1 MSDWLNYH
9 HLRYFMA
16 IIEEGGVTAAAR
28 QMGVSHPTVSEQLHK
43 LEEHLGLDLFERRG
57 RQLEL
62 TEDGRMVQAYAE
74 QIFGLGS
81 ALLSAVDARH
91 KGRAVMCRV
100 GIDSVLPKLTVR
112 QHLSEMM
119 DHFGDQLY
127 IRCLEDER
135 ERLLEQLAARRLDV
149 VLSDTPTHRFLS
161 EQELA
166 TVELGGC
173 ELAFFAAPSLAERLP
188 SDLAFPQNLDKQ
200 PFLLPLNTTRLR
212 REIERWLGEHH
223 ITPTVFAEVEDSGL
237 LKAFGQDGRGVFAM
251 PADVSEHVCEQY
263 HVLELGRTDSIQ
275 TRVFAIVNRQR
286 KNRNAA
292 VKKLLERSAI

>member
-16 IIEEGGVTAAAR
+16 IIEEGGVTAAAK

-43 LEEHLGLDLFERRG
+43 LEEDLGLKLFERRG

-62 TEDGRMVQAYAE
+62 TEDGRMVQSYAE
-74 QIFGLGS
+74 QIFGIGS
-81 ALLSAVDARH
+81 SLLAAVDARH
-91 KGRAVMCRV
+91 KGRAVTCRV

-119 DHFGDQLY
+119 DHFGEQLY
-127 IRCLEDER
+127 MRCLEDER

-149 VLSDTPTHRFLS
+149 VLSDTPAHRFLS

-166 TVELGGC
+166 TVELGSC
-173 ELAFFAAPSLAERLP
+173 DLAFFGAPSLVQKLSKEP
-188 SDLAFPQNLDKQ
+188 FPRNLDRQ
-200 PFLLPLNTTRLR
+200 PFLLPLTTTRLR

-223 ITPTVFAEVEDSGL
+223 VTPVILAEVEDSGL
-237 LKAFGQDGRGVFAM
+237 LKAFGQDGRGIFAM

-263 HVLELGRTDSIQ
+263 HVLEVGRTDSIQ
-275 TRVFAIVNRQR
+275 TRVFAIVNRQK

-292 VKKLLERSAI
+292 VKRLLAD